1 MTTKLTLT
9 MSKSTIEK
17 GKRYAKKQKRS
28 LSKIIE
34 TYINAIT
41 DDDVSKEE
49 DMEELSPVVKSLMG
63 SFKAPKDFDV
73 DYKKERLKR
82 LEEKYL

>member
-1 MTTKLTLT
+1 

-17 GKRYAKKQKRS
+17 GKRYAKKQERS

-41 DDDVSKEE
+41 DDEVSNEE
-49 DMEELSPVVKSLMG
+49 NMEELSPIVRSLMG
-63 SFKAPKDFDV
+63 SFKVPKDFDF

>member
-17 GKRYAKKQKRS
+17 GKRYAKKQERS
-28 LSKIIE
+28 LSKLIE
-34 TYINAIT
+34 SYINAIT
-41 DDDVSKEE
+41 NDEVSTEE
-49 DMEELSPVVKSLMG
+49 DEELSPIVKSLMG
-63 SFKAPKDFDV
+63 SFKAPKDFDFE
-73 DYKKERLKR
+73 YKKERLKR